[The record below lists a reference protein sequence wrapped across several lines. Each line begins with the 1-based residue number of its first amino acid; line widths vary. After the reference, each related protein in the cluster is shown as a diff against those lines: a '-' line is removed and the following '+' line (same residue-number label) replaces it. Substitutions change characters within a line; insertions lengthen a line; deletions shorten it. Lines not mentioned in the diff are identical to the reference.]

1 MSQKAAN
8 DAQASK
14 FMREGNKWMSTTM
27 FRWNPDYYQAA
38 NAYTEAARLYKK
50 NQDLSNYAAAQT
62 AVGTASYK
70 QGRLL
75 KGAQELDTAA
85 MTIVN
90 LDGDAKL
97 AGSLYEKSA
106 EWYLEKTSIDRAG
119 RTLVKAAKCVQKT
132 DTKEAARFALKAMKV
147 YPIPNKGRRVQNMD
161 TYNTVLGL
169 LIRTKNFQEAD
180 ECIVI
185 QLKHLNVDPNEYNR
199 YIYKA
204 WSARA
209 VLALSDSNFDRCAKI
224 IGQTFEQVTAYGET
238 PWGKCMRKLVN
249 ALAHAKTDTF
259 NAIMKGPEFK
269 ALDNQV
275 ARLARK
281 IELDSKSYE
290 QKGVSKV
297 QYEALND
304 KITEICG
311 ALEVDEEG
319 RVVAQ
324 KGSSQQQIKSE
335 DLDLTGGVEGL
346 DLT

>member
-1 MSQKAAN
+1 
-8 DAQASK
+8 
-14 FMREGNKWMSTTM
+14 
-27 FRWNPDYYQAA
+27 
-38 NAYTEAARLYKK
+38 
-50 NQDLSNYAAAQT
+50 
-62 AVGTASYK
+62 
-70 QGRLL
+70 
-75 KGAQELDTAA
+75 
-85 MTIVN
+85 
-90 LDGDAKL
+90 
-97 AGSLYEKSA
+97 
-106 EWYLEKTSIDRAG
+106 
-119 RTLVKAAKCVQKT
+119 
-132 DTKEAARFALKAMKV
+132 
-147 YPIPNKGRRVQNMD
+147 
-161 TYNTVLGL
+161 
-169 LIRTKNFQEAD
+169 
-180 ECIVI
+180 
-185 QLKHLNVDPNEYNR
+185 
-199 YIYKA
+199 
-204 WSARA
+204 
-209 VLALSDSNFDRCAKI
+209 
-224 IGQTFEQVTAYGET
+224 
-238 PWGKCMRKLVN
+238 MRKLVN